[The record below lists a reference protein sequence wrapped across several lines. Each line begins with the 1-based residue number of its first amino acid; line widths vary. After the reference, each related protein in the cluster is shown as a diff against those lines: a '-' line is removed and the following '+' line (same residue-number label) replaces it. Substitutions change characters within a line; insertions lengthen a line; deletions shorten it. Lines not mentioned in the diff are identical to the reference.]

1 MPQFEFDGQLI
12 ETKPGKTIIEAAYDN
27 GLSVP
32 HFCWHPELPVAGN
45 CRMCLVQVGMPAK
58 DREGNFELDENGN
71 LSGYEKVGPKVAS
84 LSVRVDPND
93 PEAGSYGV
101 SGVEMWRI
109 ENRTHIVE
117 VLFDSTE

>member
-1 MPQFEFDGQLI
+1 MPNRAFSAPFVGN
-12 ETKPGKTIIEAAYDN
+12 PPTISCC
-27 GLSVP
+27 LSAV
-32 HFCWHPELPVAGN
+32 VATE
-45 CRMCLVQVGMPAK
+45 V
-58 DREGNFELDENGN
+58 FELDENGN

-84 LSVRVDPND
+84 LFVRVDPND